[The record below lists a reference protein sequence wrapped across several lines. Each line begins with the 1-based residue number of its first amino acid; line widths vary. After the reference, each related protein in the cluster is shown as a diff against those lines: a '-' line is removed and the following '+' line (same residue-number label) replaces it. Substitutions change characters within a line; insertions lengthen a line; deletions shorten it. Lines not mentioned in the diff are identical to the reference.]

1 MDEDRDTTEI
11 PVIFPDEL
19 AGGAYCNHMV
29 VAHTAEEFVMDFVM
43 VVPPK
48 GRLTARVV
56 TSPGHMKRIVRAL
69 QENIERYEAT
79 HGKVEAAATP
89 PGAGGIGLN

>member
-1 MDEDRDTTEI
+1 MAKEEESTEV
-11 PVIFPDEL
+11 PVVFPDEL
-19 AGGAYCNHMV
+19 AGGVYCNHMV

-69 QENIERYEAT
+69 QENIDRYEAT

-89 PGAGGIGLN
+89 PGAGSMGLN